1 MNLTDDDILKFQKG
15 SPVFLEDVCAI
26 YSRTIGDIIDEGF
39 SNFQKYLS
47 ILTAEKPTDFGKDDK
62 ELSKLISGLT
72 DFQYILM
79 MVMTD
84 KESNQVFRDA
94 FRFFTNESDI
104 MFSFDPARIIVGPVE
119 ENHCID
125 EGKFYD
131 LQTIL
136 RRMYFLE
143 QEGEEI
149 IIYEDDTPMVKK
161 LKMQRRRD
169 RERLRKA
176 KAKKAR
182 QEKNDLKFSDLIG
195 SIPLDNCNLN
205 MVNIWNV
212 TYYSLQDQL
221 KRMGWRDQF
230 EMNHRAAL
238 AGAKLKK
245 SQLKHWMRSI
255 ASSDKS

>member
-1 MNLTDDDILKFQKG
+1 MDN
-15 SPVFLEDVCAI
+15 
-26 YSRTIGDIIDEGF
+26 
-39 SNFQKYLS
+39 
-47 ILTAEKPTDFGKDDK
+47 
-62 ELSKLISGLT
+62 
-72 DFQYILM
+72 
-79 MVMTD
+79 
-84 KESNQVFRDA
+84 ESNQVFRNA
-94 FRFFTNESDI
+94 FRFFTHESDI
-104 MFSFDPARIIVGPVE
+104 TFSFDPAQIIVGPEE

-131 LQTIL
+131 LQKIL

-149 IIYEDDTPMVKK
+149 IIYPDDSPMVKK

-176 KAKKAR
+176 KAKKSR
-182 QEKNDLKFSDLIG
+182 QEKSDLNFSDLIG

-205 MVNIWNV
+205 MVNIWDV

-230 EMNHRAAL
+230 DMNHRAAL

>member
-1 MNLTDDDILKFQKG
+1 MNLTDDLTLKFQRG
-15 SPVFLEDVCAI
+15 SPVFLDNVCAV
-26 YSRTIGDIIDEGF
+26 YSKTIGEIVDEGF

-47 ILTAEKPTDFGKDDK
+47 ILTAEKPTDLSKKDK
-62 ELSKLISGLT
+62 EILDLLNQLT

-79 MVMTD
+79 MVMMD
-84 KESNQVFRDA
+84 NDSKEIFKKA
-94 FRFFTNESDI
+94 FKFFTKEENIS
-104 MFSFDPARIIVGPVE
+104 FSLDPAQIIIVKE
-119 ENHCID
+119 KETYYID

-131 LQTIL
+131 FQNIL

-143 QEGEEI
+143 QEGDEI
-149 IIYEDDTPMVKK
+149 VIYDNDNPMVKK
-161 LKMQRRRD
+161 LKLQRRRD

-176 KAKKAR
+176 KAKKA
-182 QEKNDLKFSDLIG
+182 QKEQNDLKFSDLIG

-205 MVNIWNV
+205 MVNIWDV

>member
-1 MNLTDDDILKFQKG
+1 MNLTDDLTLKFQKG
-15 SPVFLEDVCAI
+15 SPVDLYGICKI
-26 YSRTIGDIIDEGF
+26 YSRTIGEIIDEDF
-39 SNFQKYLS
+39 TKFQRYLS
-47 ILTAEKPTDFGKDDK
+47 ILTAEKPTDIGKDDK
-62 ELSKLISGLT
+62 EFTKLIEGLT

-79 MVMTD
+79 MVLTD
-84 KESNQVFRDA
+84 KESNEVFRKA
-94 FRFFTNESDI
+94 FEFFTNESDI
-104 MFSFDPARIIVGPVE
+104 SFSFDPAQIIVGPVE
-119 ENHCID
+119 EGHCID

-131 LQTIL
+131 FQKIL

-143 QEGEEI
+143 QDGEEI
-149 IIYEDDTPMVKK
+149 IINDDDDPMVKK

-176 KAKKAR
+176 KAKKAK

-205 MVNIWNV
+205 MVNIWDV

>member
-1 MNLTDDDILKFQKG
+1 MNLTDEATLKFQKG
-15 SPVFLEDVCAI
+15 SPIFLDDICAV
-26 YSRTIGDIIDEGF
+26 YPRTIGDIVDEGF
-39 SNFQKYLS
+39 DNFQKYLS
-47 ILTAEKPTDFGKDDK
+47 ILTAEKPADTKGEDP
-62 ELSKLISGLT
+62 EVVKLLNELT

-79 MVMTD
+79 MVMSD
-84 KESNQVFRDA
+84 KESNQAFRDA
-94 FRFFTNESDI
+94 FRFFTHETDI
-104 MFSFDPARIIVGPVE
+104 SFSLNPAQIIVGPIS
-119 ENHCID
+119 ENHFID

-131 LQTIL
+131 LQHIL

-149 IIYEDDTPMVKK
+149 IIYEDDNPMVKK
-161 LKMQRRRD
+161 LKLQRRRD

-182 QEKNDLKFSDLIG
+182 QEKSDLKFSDLIG
-195 SIPLDNCNLN
+195 SIPLDNCGLN
-205 MVNIWNV
+205 MVNIWDV

-230 EMNHRAAL
+230 DMNHRAAL
-238 AGAKLKK
+238 AGAKIKK